1 MDHPLSLKCHITI
14 TVRDRPMVTMDHLQ
28 QLAAGESND
37 HVTDDVN
44 CSVIIIANDDN
55 NIAIVQFKIIFYT
68 AH

>member
-1 MDHPLSLKCHITI
+1 
-14 TVRDRPMVTMDHLQ
+14 MVTMDHLQ